1 MKEEDIDFNN
11 QKLIFNFI
19 SNNPG
24 SHLRKISRTL
34 GVHLSTLRYHINY
47 LEKQELIVSKKEKNL
62 KSYYIAGKLGTI
74 DKNITRLLQQKRFR
88 DIILVIITNPG
99 LTHSE
104 ISDKLSIKPSTLS
117 KYINILR
124 TRRIIYH
131 QKKGRNRYYYTYD
144 EKRIMELLLMYK
156 KSFWDPFVDSVLEI
170 YFER

>member
-34 GVHLSTLRYHINY
+34 GVHLSTLRYHLDY

-62 KSYYIAGKLGTI
+62 KSYYIAGKLGAI

-104 ISDKLSIKPSTLS
+104 ISDRLSIKPSTLS

-131 QKKGRNRYYYTYD
+131 RKKGRNRHYYTYD